1 MDNNVKQISDVSV
14 HVDFPML
21 PLSKDLMDHFSLMH
35 EQGAGREQW
44 VERSQ
49 SGVDYTDCGAE
60 IAAMP
65 LT

>member
-35 EQGAGREQW
+35 EQGAGREQ
-44 VERSQ
+44 
-49 SGVDYTDCGAE
+49 
-60 IAAMP
+60 
-65 LT
+65 